1 MCRPR
6 SPRPSTVRSAFSSW
20 ISRNR
25 SRPRRYLS
33 SRRSSLMSRT
43 LAEPDAEPG
52 ETADDVTRL
61 PPRLLDRLHPGEA
74 FEEPSERRLQFEAPE
89 RRAETEVDPGAE
101 AQMRVRCPPEVHVV
115 GLVEDL
121 WVAVRR
127 SEDESE
133 LGAARDRRAMEIE
146 RLEDPSLEQLQRGVE
161 PQQLFDRRGDEGVLG
176 TEPLQLVG
184 VAEERPPAE
193 ERGVHGGLVAGVEQQ
208 HARPDELVLRE
219 AFTLVRD
226 LDQLGDQIVAGVLR
240 ALACE
245 RAQVVRELEARAHRG
260 GLGLCRR
267 VELVHPTDVGGPRAE
282 QMTVRGRYAQHLRD
296 HGDRQ
301 RLGDRREQV
310 DLAG

>member
-74 FEEPSERRLQFEAPE
+74 FEERSERRLQLEAPE
-89 RRAETEVDPGAE
+89 WRAETEVDPGAE
-101 AQMRVRCPPEVHVV
+101 AQMRVRRPPEVHAI

-121 WVAVRR
+121 RVAVGR

-133 LGAARDRRAMEIE
+133 LGAARDRRAVEIE
-146 RLEDPSLEQLQRGVE
+146 RLEDPSLEQLQRGVD
-161 PQQLFDRRGDEGVLG
+161 PQQLFDRGGDEGGLRA
-176 TEPLQLVG
+176 EPLQLVG

-193 ERGVHGGLVAGVEQQ
+193 ERRVHGGLVPGVEQQ
-208 HARPDELVLRE
+208 HAGPDELVLRE
-219 AFTLVRD
+219 PFTLVHD
-226 LDQLGDQIVAGVLR
+226 LDQLGDQILARVLR

-260 GLGLCRR
+260 GLRFRGG
-267 VELVHPTDVGGPRAE
+267 VELVHPADVGGPRAQ
-282 QMTVRGRYAQHLRD
+282 QMSIPIGDAQHLRD
-296 HGDRQ
+296 HG
-301 RLGDRREQV
+301 
-310 DLAG
+310 